1 MGGLNLFCRGR
12 AERGYNRGRDMSL
25 PNEKFSPS
33 VADYLA
39 GERDAAVRHEYVSGQ
54 AYAMAGA
61 SARHNR
67 IAGNIFG
74 RLNEHL
80 DGAECEPFISDMKI
94 RVAPDLF
101 YYPDVVVT
109 CDPPGGDP
117 YFRTEP
123 RLVVEVLSPATERTD
138 RHEKLAAYKNCA
150 TLQEYALVSQEGMMV
165 ELHRRSGDEWRT
177 EIFTGPEEE
186 CAFASVGLTLRLR
199 DIYRNRA
206 LRRNSRRLRLCCLL
220 NRTSLGQA

>member
-1 MGGLNLFCRGR
+1 
-12 AERGYNRGRDMSL
+12 MSL
-25 PNEKFSPS
+25 PRERFSLS

-39 GERDAAVRHEYVSGQ
+39 GERDGAVRHEYVSGQ

-67 IAGNIFG
+67 IAGNIFA

-80 DGAECEPFISDMKI
+80 DGDECEPFISDMKI

-109 CDPPGGDP
+109 CDRAGGDP

-123 RLVVEVLSPATERTD
+123 RLIVEVLSPTTERTD
-138 RHEKLAAYKNCA
+138 RHEKLAAYKNCPSV
-150 TLQEYALVSQEGMMV
+150 QEYALVSQETMMV
-165 ELHRRSGDEWRT
+165 ELHRRTGETWQTELFTEPDEQ
-177 EIFTGPEEE
+177 
-186 CAFASVGLTLRLR
+186 CAFASIGLTMSLG
-199 DIYRNRA
+199 DIYRNVRFDEA
-206 LRRNSRRLRLCCLL
+206 PE
-220 NRTSLGQA
+220 A

>member
-1 MGGLNLFCRGR
+1 VTELELIETARIWTNQQEEIE
-12 AERGYNRGRDMSL
+12 AMSL
-25 PNEKFSPS
+25 PSERFSLS

-39 GERDAAVRHEYVSGQ
+39 GERDGAVRHEYVSGQ

-67 IAGNIFG
+67 IAGNVFG
-74 RLNEHL
+74 RLNNHL

-109 CDPPGGDP
+109 CDGPGGDP

-123 RLVVEVLSPATERTD
+123 RLIVEVLSPTTERTD
-138 RHEKLAAYKNCA
+138 RHEKMAAYKSCPSV
-150 TLQEYALVSQEGMMV
+150 QEYVLISQDRMML
-165 ELHRRSGDEWRT
+165 ELYRRRSGDDWQVEVFH
-177 EIFTGPEEE
+177 EPAAQF
-186 CAFASVGLTLRLR
+186 AFESVETAMSLS
-199 DIYRNRA
+199 DIYRNVRFDEGSEA
-206 LRRNSRRLRLCCLL
+206 
-220 NRTSLGQA
+220 

>member
-1 MGGLNLFCRGR
+1 
-12 AERGYNRGRDMSL
+12 MSL
-25 PNEKFSPS
+25 PSERFSLS

-39 GERDAAVRHEYVSGQ
+39 GERDGEVRHEYVSGQ

-67 IAGNIFG
+67 IAGNIFA

-80 DGAECEPFISDMKI
+80 DGDECEPFISDMKI

-109 CDPPGGDP
+109 CDGPVRDP

-123 RLVVEVLSPATERTD
+123 RLVIEVLSPTTERTD
-138 RHEKLAAYKNCA
+138 RHEKLAAYKSCPSVR
-150 TLQEYALVSQEGMMV
+150 EYALVSQDGMTV
-165 ELHRRSGDEWRT
+165 ELHRRVGEEWRT
-177 EIFTGPEEE
+177 ELFTEPEEQ
-186 CAFASVGLTLRLR
+186 CAFESVGLTLSLG
-199 DIYRNRA
+199 DIYRNVRFDETPEA
-206 LRRNSRRLRLCCLL
+206 
-220 NRTSLGQA
+220 